1 MRFWKRPNVAQH
13 PVNLADATESTYGGG
28 EWLYVPVSGG
38 GVLLGRL
45 LEFRLVAHSVQQ
57 NVDA

>member
-1 MRFWKRPNVAQH
+1 M
-13 PVNLADATESTYGGG
+13 NLADATESTYGGG